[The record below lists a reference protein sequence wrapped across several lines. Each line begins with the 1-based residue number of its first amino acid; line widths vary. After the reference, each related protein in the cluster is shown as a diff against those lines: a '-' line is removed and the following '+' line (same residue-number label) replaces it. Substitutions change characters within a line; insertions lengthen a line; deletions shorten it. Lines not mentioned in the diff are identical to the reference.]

1 MFKSELVNLVLK
13 FVCYALFM
21 LFILFSVVDY
31 WLKIAFVV
39 LIIPLWVITDVIKY
53 RKRKKT
59 MNFKIKN
66 ACYHWLIEQS
76 DSTRSRGIF
85 SNL

>member
-53 RKRKKT
+53 RKKKET